1 MTKFIERIWNWYND
15 DEQEELREGLRM
27 YGTFGAII
35 FGLLTIAYWL
45 GHPEWVLSERCCNM
59 IIKNCSK

>member
-15 DEQEELREGLRM
+15 DEQEGLREELRM
-27 YGTFGAII
+27 YSTFGGIM

-45 GHPEWVLSERCCNM
+45 GHPEWILNKRCCDM
-59 IIKNCSK
+59 IVKNCSK